1 MWCYYIESFRETLN
15 ACECVSSG
23 SSSSVSTWR
32 KADGTVGNDSISKI
46 RWIERGSLPPPQRQ
60 IYRALLF
67 SSNFLQAE
75 TSSLTVSTCYP
86 LFWEYALVSV
96 SGRVTVL
103 HRPWENITNNYRSS
117 MHIIICTGFVL
128 YLSTLRVHDI
138 QYKEKDCW
146 TLPTPSCSTSSLL
159 SSRIKKKQLTLSFD
173 GYLVNKSSVA
183 QVSFYYFKNFFWEY
197 YFLCAT
203 LIFIFLCFYFY
214 STRWPGTA
222 ARS

>member
-1 MWCYYIESFRETLN
+1 MRVNAFRAVLLRRFPRDEKRMELSTTTPFPRLGESNGDRFHH
-15 ACECVSSG
+15 
-23 SSSSVSTWR
+23 R
-32 KADGTVGNDSISKI
+32 K
-46 RWIERGSLPPPQRQ
+46 RQ

-86 LFWEYALVSV
+86 LFLEYALVSV

-138 QYKEKDCW
+138 QYKEKDC
-146 TLPTPSCSTSSLL
+146 
-159 SSRIKKKQLTLSFD
+159 
-173 GYLVNKSSVA
+173 
-183 QVSFYYFKNFFWEY
+183 
-197 YFLCAT
+197 
-203 LIFIFLCFYFY
+203 
-214 STRWPGTA
+214 
-222 ARS
+222 